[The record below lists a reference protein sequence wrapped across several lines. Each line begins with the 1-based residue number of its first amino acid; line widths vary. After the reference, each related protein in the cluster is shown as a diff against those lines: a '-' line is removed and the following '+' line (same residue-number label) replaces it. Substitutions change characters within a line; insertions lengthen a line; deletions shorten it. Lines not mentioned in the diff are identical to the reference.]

1 MIRTEEP
8 NATVRQKLK
17 IPVFPL
23 RDFID
28 RDQLCHRAGFARAEE
43 T

>member
-1 MIRTEEP
+1 
-8 NATVRQKLK
+8 
-17 IPVFPL
+17 VFPL